1 MGQELHTHPCAC
13 MRHTPVISER
23 LMQPAR
29 TSTATV
35 TLSKATSSGGTT
47 PPLTGICSAA
57 FESPKSSPAQSRLPA
72 QLLSVPQSSMPSSCA
87 VSPARALPPA
97 LAAGFATDWPAGDV
111 ASSRRGL
118 MVLVW
123 LSFGK
128 HRCSCL
134 TLQCRSPSSLRHSL
148 AISKDG
154 MKVCQGKGPST
165 ATLAKLIQKGS
176 TEGHRGTCLSQTN
189 CCIAAIRCTGSDTFP
204 RRP

>member
-1 MGQELHTHPCAC
+1 MRLHCWLQADMPASLPNRHCLQAAATVLFRLCWWFRVLWDRSCTLHPCAC

-57 FESPKSSPAQSRLPA
+57 FESPRSSPAQSRLPA

-97 LAAGFATDWPAGDV
+97 LAAGFATDLPAGDV

-118 MVLVW
+118 MVLVL

-134 TLQCRSPSSLRHSL
+134 TLQCRSPSSLRHS
-148 AISKDG
+148 
-154 MKVCQGKGPST
+154 
-165 ATLAKLIQKGS
+165 
-176 TEGHRGTCLSQTN
+176 
-189 CCIAAIRCTGSDTFP
+189 
-204 RRP
+204 